1 MKSKVR
7 RSPLFVLTAERIREL
22 ILAGTWSESLP
33 GERTLAEELGV
44 SRPVLRKALVELDR
58 EGWVAISQGKA
69 TRIRKK
75 TSSKNSAQRNAA
87 RSVRL
92 LSPLPIREMPPLVVC
107 WIDELRER
115 LGGAGYD
122 FDLLVQPSLFRA
134 RSPRV
139 AENELASHPETIWIL
154 YRGNEFLQRW
164 FAANGLPC
172 LVAGSTS
179 PEIGLSSVDLDHR
192 AVCRH
197 AVGTLLGRG
206 RQKPALV
213 IPDSGAIG
221 DHESEAGFAEAFET
235 RPEQERVILRHDGS
249 VESIVRKVE
258 RACREGGVDGLIVAR
273 SAHALTVLTALQ
285 RRGIRVPEDV
295 ALISRDDDA
304 FLTST
309 VPEVAR
315 YTSDPRRWAKE
326 ITKGIDAFAMQA
338 GAMPRTVR
346 LMPRFEPGQ
355 SLD

>member
-1 MKSKVR
+1 M
-7 RSPLFVLTAERIREL
+7 FVLAAERIREL
-22 ILAGTWSESLP
+22 ILTGTWSESLP
-33 GERTLAEELGV
+33 GERTLADELGV
-44 SRPVLRKALVELDR
+44 SRPVLRKALLELDR
-58 EGWVAISQGKA
+58 EGWVKISQGKA
-69 TRIRKK
+69 TRIRRK
-75 TSSKNSAQRNAA
+75 TFAKNGAQRNAA
-87 RSVRL
+87 RSIRL

-134 RSPRV
+134 RSSRV
-139 AENELASHPETIWIL
+139 VGEELAPHPNATWIL
-154 YRGNEFLQRW
+154 YRANEFLQRW
-164 FAANGLPC
+164 FAANGLPS
-172 LVAGSTS
+172 LVAGSTFR
-179 PEIGLSSVDLDHR
+179 EIGLSSVDLDHR

-206 RQKPALV
+206 RRKPALV

-221 DHESEAGFAEAFET
+221 DRESEAGFAEALET
-235 RPEQERVILRHDGS
+235 RPEQERAILRHDGS

-258 RACREGGVDGLIVAR
+258 RACREGGVDGLVVAR

-285 RRGIRVPEDV
+285 GRGTRVPEDV

-304 FLTST
+304 FLAET

-326 ITKGIDAFAMQA
+326 IVKGIDAFATQA
-338 GAMPRTVR
+338 DANPRTVR